1 MNPNIE
7 LFRANIRK
15 AVSGLWGARE
25 AFYASLRMAQHDY
38 LESKHVLDGQTTRI
52 LTYTSFD
59 VMPEKHMTE
68 ILDAIKENPMD
79 EEKDYESIFK
89 WALRMKMEQTWQLA
103 QTLIAKYTP
112 AGGAGG
118 AGSIPAPQPFVGD
131 LVYLREK
138 YRDELAEAVSKTRK
152 AERAAEEARA
162 HERKVRN
169 ELDCDKLAEA
179 VSKTSQ
185 AERVAEE
192 ARAHEREVRDKL
204 HDVIKMTFAERDRK
218 RKRDQA

>member
-1 MNPNIE
+1 
-7 LFRANIRK
+7 
-15 AVSGLWGARE
+15 
-25 AFYASLRMAQHDY
+25 
-38 LESKHVLDGQTTRI
+38 
-52 LTYTSFD
+52 
-59 VMPEKHMTE
+59 MTE

-162 HERKVRN
+162 HERKVRDELDWDKLAEAVSKTSQAERVAKEARAHERKVRN